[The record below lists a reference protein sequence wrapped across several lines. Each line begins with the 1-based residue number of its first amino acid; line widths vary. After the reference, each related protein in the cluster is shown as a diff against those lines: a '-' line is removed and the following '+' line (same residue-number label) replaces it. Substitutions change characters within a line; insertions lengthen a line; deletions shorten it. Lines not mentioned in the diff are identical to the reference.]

1 MFKNYLKVAWRN
13 AWRNKLW
20 SSINILSLALGLAA
34 CILILLFI
42 EDERSFDAFHSKKD
56 HIYRLDEVQSFPG
69 TNTQKVA
76 LSMPGMA
83 PALMKDYPQI
93 ELFTR
98 YWGRGKSVFHKDGNQ
113 FLVEEAVVV
122 DSNFLQI
129 FDFALIEGT
138 RRTALT
144 NPYSIVLTEKTA
156 DRIFGSQS
164 AIGQTLR
171 REESDFQVT
180 GIIEDAPENSHLQF
194 DALISMST
202 VTSENPEFD
211 DRFGSNFLVTYLL
224 MKAGTDIKALES
236 KMPDFLLRYIPPDA
250 GSTQDVNDY
259 YKIFFQKLP
268 DVHLASADIEHDYHN
283 YRKFNGSYLGI
294 FTIVGFLILI
304 IAVVNFMNLMTARA
318 SHRWKEV
325 GIRKTIGALKTEMFQ
340 QFSIEA
346 LILGFIAF
354 GVGVVIAMASIPLL
368 NAVLDRSLSLTY
380 FTMHPYWIVL
390 ALATTLGLSFLASL
404 YPAFLLSSR
413 QTVDILHGGDHDGSK
428 SLFRSSLII
437 LQFGLAIGL
446 IICTL
451 IVMQQMNYIKTKDIG
466 LNKDH
471 ILLVDLNEDAN
482 RVFSTLKTEL
492 NRNPLVKGVTAS
504 GQRLGNNFHQW
515 GFKFRS
521 DSIQNVTPSNVNV
534 DFDYLDVYEMEILR
548 GRSFSEDRPLDDG
561 HAFIINESF
570 AEELG
575 VEDPVGMAAGH
586 SWYPDDSLGSVI
598 GVVKDFNF
606 NSLHYSINT
615 LALVVHT
622 DWGYDELSVK
632 IDGSDIPGAIAQV
645 RNIWD
650 DLVPQWPF
658 QYSFLDEHFEDLYKS
673 DRQME
678 AVVVIMAILAILIA
692 CMGLFGLAAIT
703 IEKKMKEVGIR
714 KVLGASAQNI
724 IFYLSKKTA
733 LLVLVA
739 FLVFCPI
746 TYLVMQEWLQNF
758 ADRISIQ
765 PLVFILGFFIALG
778 IAMATMTYHTSRAA
792 FSNPV
797 NALRDD

>member
-1 MFKNYLKVAWRN
+1 MLRNYLKVAWRN

-42 EDERSFDAFHSKKD
+42 EDERSFDAFHSNKD

-76 LSMPGMA
+76 LSMPGMG
-83 PALMKDYPQI
+83 PALLKDYPQI
-93 ELFTR
+93 KSFTR
-98 YWGRGKSVFHKDGNQ
+98 YWGRGKNVFKGAGEQ
-113 FLVEEAVVV
+113 FLLEQAVVV
-122 DSNFLQI
+122 DSSFLQI
-129 FDFALIEGT
+129 FDFALLEGS
-138 RRTALT
+138 RKTALT
-144 NPYSIVLTEKTA
+144 NPYSIVLTEQSARK
-156 DRIFGSQS
+156 IFGNQS
-164 AIGQTLR
+164 PIGQTLR
-171 REESDFQVT
+171 REDSDFQVT
-180 GIIEDAPENSHLQF
+180 GIIEDVPENSHLQF

-202 VTSENPEFD
+202 VTTENPNFD
-211 DRFGSNFLVTYLL
+211 ERFGSNFLVTYLL
-224 MKAGTDIKALES
+224 MKEGTDIKALES
-236 KMPDFLLRYIPPDA
+236 EMPDFLLRCMPPDPE
-250 GSTQDVNDY
+250 STQDVNDF
-259 YKIFFQKLP
+259 YKIFFQELSG
-268 DVHLASADIEHDYHN
+268 VHLASADIEHDYHN

-325 GIRKTIGALKTEMFQ
+325 GIRKTIGAVKQEMFQ
-340 QFSIEA
+340 QFSVEA

-354 GVGVVIAMASIPLL
+354 GVGMVVALASIPLL
-368 NAVLDRSLSLTY
+368 NTVLDRDLSLTY
-380 FTMHPYWIVL
+380 FTLHPNWMML
-390 ALATTLGLSFLASL
+390 AFASTLGLSLLASL
-404 YPAFLLSSR
+404 YPAYVLSAR
-413 QTVDILHGGDHDGSK
+413 QTVDILHGGDHDTSK
-428 SLFRSSLII
+428 SIFRSSLII

-451 IVMQQMNYIKTKDIG
+451 IVIQQMNHIKNKDIG

-482 RVFSTLKTEL
+482 KVFSTLKTEL

-534 DFDYLDVYEMEILR
+534 DFDYLDVYEMEIVA
-548 GRSFSEDRPLDDG
+548 GRKFSKERPLDDG
-561 HAFIINESF
+561 QAFIINESF
-570 AEELG
+570 ARELG
-575 VEDPVGMAAGH
+575 VENPVGLAAGH
-586 SWYPDDSLGSVI
+586 SWYPDDSLGSII

-615 LALVVHT
+615 LAMVVHT
-622 DWGYDELSVK
+622 DWGYDELSIK
-632 IDGSDIPGAIAQV
+632 IDGSDIQGAIAQI
-645 RNIWD
+645 RNIWEG
-650 DLVPQWPF
+650 LVPTWPF
-658 QYSFLDEHFEDLYKS
+658 QYSFLDEHFQDLYKS
-673 DRQME
+673 DKQME

-714 KVLGASAQNI
+714 KVLGASAQSI
-724 IFYLSKKTA
+724 IIYLSQKTA

-746 TYLVMQEWLQNF
+746 TYLVMQKWLQNF

-765 PLVFILGFFIALG
+765 PFVFAVGFFIALG
-778 IAMATMTYHTSRAA
+778 IAMATMTYHTARAA